1 MLGCLITT
9 VVSLPGASAARA
21 DQPDRLPVEH
31 PTDTVAD
38 QMVRE
43 GIRIGPTDPATQL
56 TARVFLK
63 GDANGLAGYAR
74 AISDP
79 ADPRYGHFLTPAQTR
94 GRFGPTQQRID
105 AVTTWLRG
113 TGLSIDLAGSRG
125 VVVHGTVA
133 QAASAFG
140 TRFANYTSGERQ
152 FRAAVDP
159 ITVPAAVAADVLAVT
174 GLTAGDKP
182 TKPPA
187 DDPPP
192 EPGAQAPE
200 KVAGRADTPSSP
212 CPAYFGDTP
221 ATTLPPAYGH
231 PVQWAPC
238 GYTPKQVRD
247 AYGITGTGLTGKGV
261 TIGIVGSTYA
271 VNALA
276 DANRFA
282 AEHGEPPFAPGQFAA
297 YVAPGAGTSEASG
310 EFGMDIQAAHAM
322 APEANIA
329 YVVGSAATWGDRV
342 LDGIGTIVEQRLA
355 DVVSGSITV
364 GRTPGWAP
372 DAIAAY
378 ERLFQ
383 EAAVEGITVTFASG
397 DSGGGLVDGAR
408 SVEYPASS
416 PWVTGVGGTTLA
428 IGPRNRYQGEVV
440 WATDSTDLAADGT
453 RWEYE
458 PPGYQGG
465 ATGGGT
471 STVFGQP
478 FYQHDVVP
486 ATFAGTPPMRTVPDV
501 SALADPDL
509 GLLIGTTGYDLSGTL
524 GYTEDN
530 GGGTSLASPLFA
542 GIEALL
548 VQVHG
553 PLGFANPAL
562 YARHHMF
569 HGIHDNPAGTPNTIA
584 FAVSRRGAVTLV
596 TPGQYANAN
605 LEFAP
610 GYTTATGLGSPTRE
624 LIDSFRPRPWR
635 YGISVS
641 QCVESCGRVGTVSG
655 SLIDGGV
662 GQ

>member
-1 MLGCLITT
+1 MRKKRHLCAVLGCLVATA
-9 VVSLPGASAARA
+9 VSLPGASAARA
-21 DQPDRLPVEH
+21 DQPDRVPVEH
-31 PTDTVAD
+31 LTDTAAD
-38 QMVRE
+38 RTVRD
-43 GIRIGPTDPATQL
+43 GTQIGPTDPSTQL
-56 TARVFLK
+56 TAQVFLR
-63 GDANGLAGYAR
+63 GDAHGLADYAR
-74 AISDP
+74 AVSDP
-79 ADPRYGHFLTPAQTR
+79 ADPRYGHFLTPDQTR
-94 GRFGPTQQRID
+94 GRFGPPQHRID
-105 AVTTWLRG
+105 AVTAWLRG
-113 TGLSIDLAGSRG
+113 TGLSIDVAGSRG

-140 TRFANYTSGERQ
+140 TRFANYTAPSWGRV

-174 GLTAGDKP
+174 GLTSGGKP
-182 TKPPA
+182 GKPDGPPPA
-187 DDPPP
+187 
-192 EPGAQAPE
+192 EGTLAPD
-200 KVAGRADTPSSP
+200 KVTSRADTPSSP

-221 ATTLPPAYGH
+221 ATALPPAYGH

-282 AEHGEPPFAPGQFAA
+282 AEHGEPTFAPGQFTA

-329 YVVGSAATWGDRV
+329 YVVGSSAIWGDRV

-364 GRTPGWAP
+364 GYTPGSAP

-383 EAAVEGITVTFASG
+383 EAAVEGITIDFASG
-397 DSGGGLVDGAR
+397 DSGGGLLDGVREVD
-408 SVEYPASS
+408 YPASS

-440 WATDSTDLAADGT
+440 WATESTDLSADGT
-453 RWEYE
+453 HWEYE

-509 GLLIGTTGYDLSGTL
+509 GLLIGTTGYDLSGNL
-524 GYTEDN
+524 GYTEGN

-562 YARHHMF
+562 YTRHHKF
-569 HGIHDNPAGTPNTIA
+569 HRIHDNPAGTPHTIA
-584 FAVSRRGAVTLV
+584 FAVSRRGQVTLV

-610 GYTTATGLGSPTRE
+610 GYNTATGLGSPTRE
-624 LIDSFRPRPWR
+624 LIDSFRSRP
-635 YGISVS
+635 
-641 QCVESCGRVGTVSG
+641 
-655 SLIDGGV
+655 
-662 GQ
+662 

>member
-1 MLGCLITT
+1 MRKKLHLRAVLGCLIATI
-9 VVSLPGASAARA
+9 VSLPGVSAARA
-21 DQPDRLPVEH
+21 GQPDRVPVAH
-31 PTDTVAD
+31 LTDTVAD

-43 GIRIGPTDPATQL
+43 GTQTGPTDPSTQL
-56 TARVFLK
+56 SAQVFLK
-63 GDANGLAGYAR
+63 GDANGLADYAR
-74 AISDP
+74 AVSDP
-79 ADPRYGHFLTPAQTR
+79 ADPRYGHFLTPDQTR
-94 GRFGPTQQRID
+94 GRFGPTQHRID
-105 AVTTWLRG
+105 AVTAWLRG
-113 TGLSIDLAGSRG
+113 TGLSIDFVSSRG

-140 TRFANYTSGERQ
+140 TRFANYTAGERQ

-174 GLTAGDKP
+174 GLTAGGKP
-182 TKPPA
+182 SKPSS
-187 DDPPP
+187 DGPPP
-192 EPGAQAPE
+192 EAGTFAPD
-200 KVAGRADTPSSP
+200 KVTGRADTPSSP

-231 PVQWAPC
+231 PAQWAPC

-261 TIGIVGSTYA
+261 TIGIIGSTYA

-282 AEHGEPPFAPGQFAA
+282 AEHGEPVFAPGQFTAH
-297 YVAPGAGTSEASG
+297 VAPGAGTSEASG

-342 LDGIGTIVEQRLA
+342 PDGIGTIVDQRLA

-364 GRTPGWAP
+364 GRTPGSAP

-383 EAAVEGITVTFASG
+383 EAAVKGITIDFASG
-397 DSGGGLVDGAR
+397 DSGGGLLDGAR

-428 IGPRNRYQGEVV
+428 IGPRNRYQWEVV
-440 WATDSTDLAADGT
+440 WATENTDLSTDGT

-458 PPGYQGG
+458 PPGYLGG

-509 GLLIGTTGYDLSGTL
+509 GLLIGTTGYDLSGNL
-524 GYTEDN
+524 GYTEGN

-553 PLGFANPAL
+553 PLGFANPSL

-569 HGIHDNPAGTPNTIA
+569 HCIHDNLAGTPKTIA
-584 FAVSRRGAVTLV
+584 FAVSRRGQVTLV
-596 TPGQYANAN
+596 TPGQYANAS
-605 LEFAP
+605 LEFEP
-610 GYTTATGLGSPTRE
+610 GYNTATGLGSPTRE
-624 LIDSFRPRPWR
+624 LIDSFRSRP
-635 YGISVS
+635 
-641 QCVESCGRVGTVSG
+641 
-655 SLIDGGV
+655 
-662 GQ
+662 